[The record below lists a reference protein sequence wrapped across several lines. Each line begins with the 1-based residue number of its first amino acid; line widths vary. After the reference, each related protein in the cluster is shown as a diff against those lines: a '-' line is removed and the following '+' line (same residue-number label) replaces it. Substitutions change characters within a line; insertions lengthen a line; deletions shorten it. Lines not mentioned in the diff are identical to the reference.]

1 MCCDRFKET
10 GQELA
15 HWEEKVELI
24 ERTLNSTQDELS
36 SKSND
41 LNREWSN
48 NQKLS
53 VELRYACEQ
62 VATYEQEL
70 ADARTAIGR

>member
-24 ERTLNSTQDELS
+24 VRTLNSTQDELS
-36 SKSND
+36 SKSNN

-53 VELRYACEQ
+53 VELRYAREQ